1 MITTTELQ
9 DYSFTDAQVNV
20 IMEALNWTINNGNF
34 GEDEYECACTLY
46 TTMNQK
52 LLNQSK

>member
-1 MITTTELQ
+1 MISELQ

-20 IMEALNWTINNGNF
+20 IMEALDWTINNGNF
-34 GEDEYECACTLY
+34 GEDEYQCACILY

-52 LLNQSK
+52 LLNQSN